1 MAGLGIIASVVQ
13 IADVGLR
20 LSIKLY
26 TFGEIVAS
34 ADRSV
39 ISISKDVSLT
49 SGVLKELGHILDK
62 DKETGTFSE
71 NAVQTADGVVKECLE
86 VFQEMENILVK
97 KLPSLESGRR
107 EGKGGERAKRATI
120 MLERLKWGYLQPKL
134 QLLRSNLDRLKSTLL
149 LMLNVITYARQV
161 SGKYVSVTCGVLRW
175 WQGRLIMGRTEPPSV
190 IAEQRSLI
198 EDLAHSNREYIR
210 KFEGLKLGVGGP
222 AVEHVDDASS
232 IGAFEGE
239 PSTTTGS
246 QPGASTRTFERM
258 KLSIGGI
265 PLQDRNI
272 PWGLGSRGPTTATN
286 SSPEAPSSVTRSLAT
301 PPNANIENVFIN
313 TNVQTKKA
321 MPPVGER
328 GIPTTE
334 ASMGLD
340 QEVLFKQLEHYSML
354 IRNLLKEVDEAQYK
368 VTYKSRLRVKG
379 GIAGLHEAERQ
390 ELEKIWGC
398 TALQSAEERLD
409 SLTEGLE
416 ELPRMNRFVAR
427 DPVKM
432 FSPSKLRLKR
442 TPLSM
447 AANRGPDSGEQEEA
461 SFWLPQATPDGR
473 LVYLNSIT
481 GTSTMENPSKMSIS
495 VNEAAAKRS
504 RIIGMSE
511 NNRNPIDRLAGVYT
525 RNDSVPESE
534 YYLSDKK
541 YIKISDSV
549 PRASRD
555 NPRIEESCAP
565 IADTDIKPAG
575 ERTRKKADHASTSS
589 DMKTRTLGRKNVK
602 GLALS
607 AAPKAVSA
615 PSATGTARD
624 EVGMEHYPNLWEASI
639 VGAAAG
645 AGAFTSHH
653 LSGQSSE
660 NGPVQFRDS
669 KPTVAEYSDRDPN
682 TDKWLEQEHER
693 EDRCHE
699 SESLKLKLYS
709 LADYQNMTNYTD
721 DGRDAPYLDKVT
733 ATQDPQAVAPFNLRM
748 GDDMPQSKPSS
759 LLDHLCGTKDAGV
772 TPDGT
777 VLIEQ
782 FRGLKRNLE
791 QEHQETVYGNRTS
804 ETEVTARA
812 SQNTVPLPEDNAA
825 LDAKFPRAIASY
837 FRDHE
842 GSKMPQAIAQRF
854 TLAGS
859 QEYQDAS
866 PGDIGIPGLSARS
879 DCSQNDALESLAG
892 ARNSRPSRSVFD
904 GMGER
909 QMDRALR
916 IMIPDP
922 DGVLKPTTLPPLRRP
937 DQGPVLECPFTFLK
951 CFRQFTVLNEREW
964 IQHSLEHFRTNE
976 KRSRKVNPPKINSCC
991 FCFQRFQ
998 APIGVVSWRDRMD
1011 HVKNHHHY
1019 LGHRLAAARYD
1030 FALIEYFWQNGLLSL
1045 ADYRELKPNS
1055 VNKHGNNIGHAEQA
1069 DTSILKGLQTNKQG
1083 IVIGPEG
1090 VPIARLVEGKANEL
1104 VGKICDED
1112 GQLWNDLGKVI
1123 GRCELIPENEREAKA
1138 EGSSAGLEGCVVV
1151 KDGMIEDENKRRVGV
1166 VVEGDATRLIGRAVD
1181 EDGDI
1186 IAKYGNVKGHAE
1198 LYEEPQEELAELS
1211 SMGGDLVESAVDE
1224 AIEPVT
1230 RFKIDEEV
1238 INSHVTGSGYRPPMR
1253 RAVAACTACRE
1264 QRVKCDRAEPMCV
1277 HCEQYGVKCIYNNNT
1292 NLSQGAGP
1300 DLSSNVRPGAD
1311 RPTFQRDD
1319 SFSDSAAEAKME
1331 ADRNFFNEPKSAIS
1345 SRHYLLSFSD
1355 DVPNSD
1361 RILERADPLRPPASD
1376 AEKRIQKQA
1385 DTFQCTLCPKKF
1397 TRAYNLRSHL
1407 RTHTGERPF
1416 LCTVCG
1422 ESFARLFD
1430 LKRHAALHS
1439 GEESHSDERDPG
1451 SGVDPK
1457 ASMKRGEE
1465 SSTHTRPQEKD
1476 RKFIWPEL
1484 GDDSPDIIIPVGTSY
1499 DAAAPSSIDNAYL
1512 TEGDEKRKN
1521 RFMETTDEHK
1531 ELMDENVLGQDFHQ
1545 QARMQQHRS
1554 ALDASALMEE
1564 PWGPT
1569 SPRYTWSLSALTEF
1583 KFPETQD
1590 TAAARTRIQDPDID
1604 LDLVDSVLE
1613 RGSSGRWQRGSEQGD
1628 PGMAD
1633 MELVD
1638 RLVFLWTTVKHL

>member
-97 KLPSLESGRR
+97 KLPSLERGRR

-161 SGKYVSVTCGVLRW
+161 SGK
-175 WQGRLIMGRTEPPSV
+175 TEPPSV

-222 AVEHVDDASS
+222 AVEHVDDALS

-265 PLQDRNI
+265 PLQDRNN
-272 PWGLGSRGPTTATN
+272 PWGLGSRGPTTAIN
-286 SSPEAPSSVTRSLAT
+286 SSPKAPSSVTRSLAT

-379 GIAGLHEAERQ
+379 GIAGLHEGERQ

-447 AANRGPDSGEQEEA
+447 AANRGPDSREQEEA

-607 AAPKAVSA
+607 AAPKAVPA

-782 FRGLKRNLE
+782 FRGLKRNFE

-842 GSKMPQAIAQRF
+842 GSKMPQAIAQRS

-892 ARNSRPSRSVFD
+892 ARNSRPSRSVSD

-937 DQGPVLECPFTFLK
+937 DQGPVLEFWNIFGPTKNGRERSIRRRSTRAAFASKGFKHPLVLSVGATAWTTSRIIIIVWAIVWRPLDMTLPSLNTFGK
-951 CFRQFTVLNEREW
+951 MAYCRW
-964 IQHSLEHFRTNE
+964 RT
-976 KRSRKVNPPKINSCC
+976 I
-991 FCFQRFQ
+991 
-998 APIGVVSWRDRMD
+998 
-1011 HVKNHHHY
+1011 
-1019 LGHRLAAARYD
+1019 
-1030 FALIEYFWQNGLLSL
+1030 
-1045 ADYRELKPNS
+1045 RELKPNS

-1083 IVIGPEG
+1083 MVIGPEG

-1138 EGSSAGLEGCVVV
+1138 EGSFAGLEGCVVV

-1186 IAKYGNVKGHAE
+1186 IDNYGNVKGHAE
-1198 LYEEPQEELAELS
+1198 LYEEPQEEMAELS

-1451 SGVDPK
+1451 SDVDSK

-1512 TEGDEKRKN
+1512 TEGDEEQKN
-1521 RFMETTDEHK
+1521 RFMETTDEYK

-1564 PWGPT
+1564 PSGPT
-1569 SPRYTWSLSALTEF
+1569 SPRYTWSFSAPTEF

-1590 TAAARTRIQDPDID
+1590 TAAARTRIQDPGID

-1613 RGSSGRWQRGSEQGD
+1613 RGSSERWQRGSEQGD